1 MKYQLSSILL
11 LSLLHSTFAGSLRRT
26 ESDDQNNRDLYDGP
40 QTRIVGGEQ
49 SEIGEFPYYG
59 TFEIATVRILHHS
72 CDLSYC
78 LLLKTVDMGGCG
90 GSLIAPGVVLS
101 AAHCGS
107 FDGTR
112 VSVGGYEWDE
122 LTGGATIVRVVD
134 EARHPNY
141 NAATVEN
148 DFLLLRLEEPV
159 EMNTDVVL
167 SINDQFSRP
176 FIGQSLTVLG
186 LGITSEGGPSPDF
199 LRDVVVQAISSNVC
213 NAPNRYDDEV
223 RDSTMFCAGKTTP

>member
-1 MKYQLSSILL
+1 MVRLKLETERILL
-11 LSLLHSTFAGSLRRT
+11 
-26 ESDDQNNRDLYDGP
+26 
-40 QTRIVGGEQ
+40 
-49 SEIGEFPYYG
+49 
-59 TFEIATVRILHHS
+59 HS

-107 FDGTR
+107 HFGRR
-112 VSVGGYEWDE
+112 VSVGAYERYE
-122 LTGGATIVRVVD
+122 LTGGATRVRVVD

-141 NAATVEN
+141 NAATVDN

-176 FIGQSLTVLG
+176 SIGQSLTVLG
-186 LGITSEGGPSPDF
+186 LGMTSQGGPIPDF
-199 LRDVVVQAISSNVC
+199 LRDVVVQAISIDRC
-213 NAPNRYDDEV
+213 NSGNRYDDEV